1 MKVHI
6 LDDWFDTLR
15 SLPCFAKLD
24 AHDVTV
30 WNDHVEDV
38 EILASR
44 LQGVEALVLFR
55 ERTRITRELLELLPG
70 LRLISQRSVYPH
82 IDLDAC
88 TEHDVLLCSNMHSD
102 TPSYAAAELTWALIL
117 AAFRQLPA
125 QMASLKEGKWQ
136 SGVGKSL
143 RGRRIGLYGYGRI
156 ARVVAGY
163 ARSFGM
169 DVLWWGSD
177 EGRMRASA
185 DSQAVAPSRQEFFRS
200 CDIISLHVRLKPA
213 TRSIITPDDFSCMSP
228 GALFVNTSRAGLI
241 EKGALLAALD
251 NGRPGMA
258 AIDVFDQEPVVD
270 RDDPLLNHPNLIATP
285 HIGFVTEDEY
295 NLQFS
300 DIFDQ
305 INAYS
310 DGVPIHMVN
319 PEVWR
324 P

>member
-24 AHDVTV
+24 SHDVTV

-38 EILASR
+38 EMLGSR
-44 LQGVEALVLFR
+44 LKGAEALVLFR

-82 IDLDAC
+82 IDVDAC

-117 AAFRQLPA
+117 AAFRQFPA
-125 QMASLKEGKWQ
+125 QMASLKAGKWQ

-177 EGRMRASA
+177 EGRMRARA
-185 DSQAVAPSRQEFFRS
+185 DSQAVAPSRQELFRS
-200 CDIISLHVRLKPA
+200 CDVISLHVRLKPA

-228 GALFVNTSRAGLI
+228 DALFVNTSRAGLI

-258 AIDVFDQEPVVD
+258 AIDVFDQEPLVD

-310 DGVPIHMVN
+310 EGVPIHMVN
-319 PEVWR
+319 PEVWK

>member
-1 MKVHI
+1 MLV
-6 LDDWFDTLR
+6 
-15 SLPCFAKLD
+15 
-24 AHDVTV
+24 
-30 WNDHVEDV
+30 
-38 EILASR
+38 SR
-44 LQGVEALVLFR
+44 LKGVEALVLFR
-55 ERTRITRELLELLPG
+55 ERTRVTRELLELLPD

-82 IDLDAC
+82 IDVDAC

-117 AAFRQLPA
+117 AAFRQFPA
-125 QMASLKEGKWQ
+125 QMASLKAGKWQ

-177 EGRMRASA
+177 EGRMRART
-185 DSQAVAPSRQEFFRS
+185 DGQAVAPSRQEFFRT
-200 CDIISLHVRLKPA
+200 CDVISLHVRLKSA

-241 EKGALLAALD
+241 ENGALLAALD

-258 AIDVFDQEPVVD
+258 AIDVFDQEPLVN

-305 INAYS
+305 VNAYS
-310 DGVPIHMVN
+310 EGVPIHMVN